1 MQSQSNTEITRLPLM
16 SARFLTM
23 KQVAEELAISDAQV
37 YALVRNRELPA
48 IKVGGRGQW
57 RIERAKLEEY
67 IERAYDDTA
76 RFIEMHPYTS
86 TDRDL
91 GDHEDNTPR

>member
-1 MQSQSNTEITRLPLM
+1 M
-16 SARFLTM
+16 SARCLTM

-57 RIERAKLEEY
+57 RIERA
-67 IERAYDDTA
+67 YDDTA
-76 RFIEMHPYTS
+76 RFIEEHPYTG

-91 GDHEDNTPR
+91 GDNEDNLPR